1 MHVISSLLMI
11 VRLWASL
18 ISVVVVA
25 VDDDDDGD
33 GVGDGDARW

>member
-1 MHVISSLLMI
+1 MHVISSFLMI

-18 ISVVVVA
+18 ISVLVV